1 MLNKE
6 MELIRK
12 DLEQTNA
19 EKDETRAAAD
29 KISEQITAVD
39 EELTALY
46 AKKDAKREEYW
57 KGRYDFKEQ
66 REKILHIEWMQRQKD
81 KVLNHEAYKQEREEE
96 RKEAIK
102 SLPHPYQKELDC
114 CEHLIGYLTSLKVR
128 AGLIVDSEEAARQAQ
143 AQLNREA
150 IQ

>member
-46 AKKDAKREEYW
+46 GKKDAKREEYW

-66 REKILHIEWMQRQKD
+66 REKIMHIEWM
-81 KVLNHEAYKQEREEE
+81 
-96 RKEAIK
+96 
-102 SLPHPYQKELDC
+102 
-114 CEHLIGYLTSLKVR
+114 
-128 AGLIVDSEEAARQAQ
+128 
-143 AQLNREA
+143 
-150 IQ
+150 